1 MIARVKRH
9 LSLLL
14 RQSSLSIVRPFVL
27 SMTRTTMTIPGIKNM
42 GLRKRG
48 LPKVL
53 ILKIHRPDLH
63 CGSLNRVNV
72 TPRHSP
78 IVRSVPKDT
87 IQVARSTVTV
97 PPGALYAHLRCTVN
111 WGLVVILIFCRESTA
126 IMKRQPISSSS
137 LTKYNRNKGK
147 IKYFTALQMIPHR
160 KWSSDRKR
168 SPNWTANDLF
178 GKRGMAWNLFLGSWF
193 HFSWLKES
201 WKNDACAYTT
211 SILNANSIRPIFLR
225 RKV

>member
-63 CGSLNRVNV
+63 FSSLNVLID
-72 TPRHSP
+72 TPCQSSTG
-78 IVRSVPKDT
+78 RSFVINT
-87 IQVARSTVTV
+87 IQVAMFTVTV
-97 PPGALYAHLRCTVN
+97 PPGSLYFLCRGTVRRRY
-111 WGLVVILIFCRESTA
+111 VVILIFCREFKTT
-126 IMKRQPISSSS
+126 MIS
-137 LTKYNRNKGK
+137 
-147 IKYFTALQMIPHR
+147 
-160 KWSSDRKR
+160 
-168 SPNWTANDLF
+168 
-178 GKRGMAWNLFLGSWF
+178 
-193 HFSWLKES
+193 
-201 WKNDACAYTT
+201 
-211 SILNANSIRPIFLR
+211 
-225 RKV
+225 